1 MVSTTASKT
10 AIATVTFKVTNAT
23 GKSAGTVKAPAAVFG
38 IANDEV
44 QAHIPLIHQV
54 VVAQQAAARQG
65 THSVKTRGDVSGGG
79 KKPWKQKGTGRA
91 RQGSIRSPQWVHG
104 GVAHG
109 PVPRKYDQR
118 TPKKM
123 KAAALRYVLSDRANA
138 GRIAIVDLSVK
149 DKPSTKAAVAALNP
163 ITADSFTTVVLS
175 RENVNEWLSLR
186 NIPTVHVIFADQLNP
201 YDVVSAQYVVF
212 TKDGFNAFL
221 AAKSEAA
228 VADAEVQAADTESD
242 AVTEAEADAEPV
254 AAEATADDQTAESVA
269 ASTEPK
275 AEPKAKA
282 KSTTATKAKAKSAAT
297 TKSATATKAKAK
309 AKNKADAA
317 TDSKP
322 ATKKE
327 A

>member
-10 AIATVTFKVTNAT
+10 AIATVTFKVANAT
-23 GKSAGTVKAPAAVFG
+23 GKAAGTVKAPAAVFG
-38 IANDEV
+38 IADDEV

-163 ITADSFTTVVLS
+163 ITADNFTTVVLS

-275 AEPKAKA
+275 AKA

-297 TKSATATKAKAK
+297 TKSATATKTKAK
-309 AKNKADAA
+309 TKADAA
-317 TDSKP
+317 TDDQP
-322 ATKKE
+322 AAQKE